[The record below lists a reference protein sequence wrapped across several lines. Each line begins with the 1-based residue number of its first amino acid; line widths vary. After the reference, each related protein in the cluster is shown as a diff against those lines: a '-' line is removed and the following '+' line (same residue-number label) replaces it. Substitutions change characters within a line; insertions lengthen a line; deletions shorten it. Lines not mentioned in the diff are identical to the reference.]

1 MYHIGSLR
9 KLWIKSLEMIFQRQ
23 IIKYWIQIGNQSFL
37 FNPKDIIRVYADG
50 SYSYLVTTNNS
61 FLISHNLFYM
71 EKILSGWG
79 FIRISRSH
87 IINVIHIQRI
97 VKGHP
102 SLVLMDDGTEIVIP
116 RRESSRMIR
125 KLEETF

>member
-1 MYHIGSLR
+1 
-9 KLWIKSLEMIFQRQ
+9 
-23 IIKYWIQIGNQSFL
+23 
-37 FNPKDIIRVYADG
+37 
-50 SYSYLVTTNNS
+50 
-61 FLISHNLFYM
+61 M